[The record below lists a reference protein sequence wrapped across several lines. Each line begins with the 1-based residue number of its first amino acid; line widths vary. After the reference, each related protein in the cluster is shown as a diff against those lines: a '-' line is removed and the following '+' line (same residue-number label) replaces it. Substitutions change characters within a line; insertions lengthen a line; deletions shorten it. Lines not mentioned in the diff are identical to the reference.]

1 MATDAINKTYD
12 IKTETLQ
19 HTIEAAVNAQF
30 FKDIY
35 DKKLQEITKDIKMPG
50 FRPGKVPKGL
60 LNQRYGASLLR
71 EVTGEVVQQSMDHI
85 LEKENLKMATQPKL
99 DIKTAAVGSDLEYKA
114 EFESFPTI
122 EPIDFKKI
130 KLKKAV
136 VDLSEKEL
144 EALAKE
150 AIKNAPSWQESK
162 KPAKDNDK
170 VTIDYSGAIDGE
182 LFDGGSAKGA
192 SVVLGAGKFLAALE
206 EGIVD
211 MKVGE
216 KKDISVTFPEDYHAA
231 HLAGKEAVFTVTL
244 HKVENPVYAKLDT
257 EWFKKQGSEAT
268 TKKDYLVEYKVAQ
281 QPMADQMASR
291 VTKKRLEDALTDYV
305 KCPVPETLVQSEL
318 GAQAKDEKPSASA
331 TKKAQARVKYLLI
344 IQQLA
349 ETFNTQVTNADIEK
363 FIDTI
368 VPPGIDKKMFMSW
381 YMQDKNQLEKIKM
394 AVLENKVLDHVQELC
409 QVTEDKMSLESV
421 KTAINKES

>member
-71 EVTGEVVQQSMDHI
+71 EVTGEVVQQSMDQI

-162 KPAKDNDK
+162 KPAKDSDK

-216 KKDISVTFPEDYHAA
+216 KKDISVTFPQDYHAA

-305 KCPVPETLVQSEL
+305 KCPVPEALVQSEL

-331 TKKAQARVKYLLI
+331 IKKAQARVKYLLI